1 MCPLS
6 VDKIVKYFIIWNIGL
21 MMEKYLA
28 TAGGRIRCLRC
39 TAKSVR
45 SGNQCLK
52 PSLKSSRTQK
62 CSTHGGRNKGPIT
75 EAGKARSAAAHV
87 KTGEFTKQAI
97 RKRSQKLAEMMQ
109 LEDACRILGLSTAD
123 RTRGR
128 KPTGYVPLTTI
139 KDVFLFALDKEL
151 NRPAQAGAQ
160 ASIIK

>member
-1 MCPLS
+1 MLKFLS
-6 VDKIVKYFIIWNIGL
+6 V
-21 MMEKYLA
+21 
-28 TAGGRIRCLRC
+28 AGGRITCLRC

-52 PSLKSSRTQK
+52 PAMKTSRTSK
-62 CSTHGGRNKGPIT
+62 CKTHGNSKGPVT

-97 RKRSQKLAEMMQ
+97 RERSQKLAEMMQ
-109 LEDACRILGLSTAD
+109 LEDAMHILKMTTAT

-160 ASIIK
+160 ASSIK

>member
-1 MCPLS
+1 MIS
-6 VDKIVKYFIIWNIGL
+6 KNMDH
-21 MMEKYLA
+21 YLH
-28 TAGGRIRCLRC
+28 TAGGKIKCLRC

-52 PSLKSSRTQK
+52 PAIKTSQTQK
-62 CSTHGGRNKGPIT
+62 CGHHGGRNKGPIT

-97 RKRSQKLAEMMQ
+97 KERSQKLTEMMQ
-109 LEDACRILGLSTAD
+109 LEDAMHVLKMTTAT

-139 KDVFLFALDKEL
+139 KDVFEFALDKEL
-151 NRPAQAGAQ
+151 NKPKPLGTGAF
-160 ASIIK
+160 KMK

>member
-1 MCPLS
+1 
-6 VDKIVKYFIIWNIGL
+6 
-21 MMEKYLA
+21 MEKYISS
-28 TAGGRIRCLRC
+28 AGGRITCLRC

-52 PSLKSSRTQK
+52 PALKSSRTFK
-62 CSTHGGRNKGPIT
+62 CTTHGGRNKGPIT

-87 KTGEFTKQAI
+87 KTGEYTKQAI
-97 RKRSQKLAEMMQ
+97 RERSQKLAEMMQ
-109 LEDACRILGLSTAD
+109 LEDAMHVLKMTTAT

-151 NRPAQAGAQ
+151 NRLTAAGSDIEAINQ
-160 ASIIK
+160 SKV

>member
-1 MCPLS
+1 
-6 VDKIVKYFIIWNIGL
+6 
-21 MMEKYLA
+21 MEKYLS
-28 TAGGRIRCLRC
+28 TAGGRITCLRC

-87 KTGEFTKQAI
+87 KTGEFTKSAM
-97 RKRSQKLAEMMQ
+97 KERSQKLAEMMQ
-109 LEDACRILGLSTAD
+109 LEDACHVLGLTNAG

-139 KDVFLFALDKEL
+139 KDVLLFALDKEL
-151 NRPAQAGAQ
+151 NRPAQA
-160 ASIIK
+160 ASNAFNNN

>member
-1 MCPLS
+1 
-6 VDKIVKYFIIWNIGL
+6 
-21 MMEKYLA
+21 MEKYLS
-28 TAGGRIRCLRC
+28 TAGGRITCLRC

-62 CSTHGGRNKGPIT
+62 CGHHGGKNKGPVT

-97 RKRSQKLAEMMQ
+97 RERSQKLAEMMQ
-109 LEDACRILGLSTAD
+109 LEDAMHVLKMTTAT

-128 KPTGYVPLTTI
+128 KPSGYVPLTTI
-139 KDVFLFALDKEL
+139 KDVVLFALDKEL
-151 NRPAQAGAQ
+151 NRLTQAGA
-160 ASIIK
+160 